1 MLVVSEEVREAMDA
15 RRPVVALESTIIA
28 HGLPRPRNLLV
39 ARELEEA
46 VRQEGAVPAT
56 IAVLDG
62 RPHVGLD
69 KEQLER
75 VANEDAVRKLGH
87 RDLPLAVACGASGAT
102 TVSATALLAALA
114 GVRVFAT
121 GGLGGV
127 HREWTVTQDESAD
140 LGLLARTRI
149 TVVCA
154 GVKSILDV
162 PATLQRLETLG
173 VSVAGYRTDRFPGFY
188 LSDSGHPVDW
198 TLDDPEQVAA
208 VMRAQDALDG
218 PPSARSWSPTRCP
231 RRSSSIRR
239 STRACSLTRCTRAR
253 RRGSRARRSRRSSS
267 SAWYGSP
274 TAPRSAPTWRPCG
287 GTGAAADQGRRGLG
301 RGVSGAPGGAL
312 LVVGDVVT
320 DVVARH
326 RGPLAAG
333 TDTAASVRRLPGGAG
348 ANVACSGRARR
359 VREGAAAGPGGH
371 RRLCM
376 ARTGAGGVRGA
387 AAPRRRSGGAHGD
400 GHLLVD
406 TADSAE
412 RTFLTDGGASLRIGP
427 DDSSDALLDGVGRL
441 HLSGYLLF
449 AEPSRALVSVALS
462 AARARGVRVSLDP
475 ASAGFLTALGVDRF
489 LGLVEGVDVL
499 LPSRDEAC
507 LLTGLPDPADA
518 AAKLTG
524 TFRW

>member
-46 VRQEGAVPAT
+46 VRREGAIPAT

-75 VANEDAVRKLGH
+75 VANEDGIRKLGH
-87 RDLPLAVACGASGAT
+87 RDLPLAVASGASGAT

-114 GVRVFAT
+114 GIRVFAT

-173 VSVAGYRTDRFPGFY
+173 VAVAGYGTDRFPGFY

-198 TLDDPEQVAA
+198 RLDTPEQVAA

-218 PPSARSWSPTRCP
+218 P
-231 RRSSSIRR
+231 
-239 STRACSLTRCTRAR
+239 
-253 RRGSRARRSRRSSS
+253 
-267 SAWYGSP
+267 
-274 TAPRSAPTWRPCG
+274 RSA
-287 GTGAAADQGRRGLG
+287 
-301 RGVSGAPGGAL
+301 
-312 LVVGDVVT
+312 LVVANPVPEEEQLDPVLHARVLAEALEACETEGVT
-320 DVVARH
+320 GQAVTPFLLER
-326 RGPLAAG
+326 L
-333 TDTAASVRRLPGGAG
+333 VR
-348 ANVACSGRARR
+348 
-359 VREGAAAGPGGH
+359 
-371 RRLCM
+371 
-376 ARTGAGGVRGA
+376 
-387 AAPRRRSGGAHGD
+387 
-400 GHLLVD
+400 
-406 TADSAE
+406 
-412 RTFLTDGGASLRIGP
+412 LTDGASLNANLAAVRGN
-427 DDSSDALLDGVGRL
+427 VRL
-441 HLSGYLLF
+441 
-449 AEPSRALVSVALS
+449 
-462 AARARGVRVSLDP
+462 AARI
-475 ASAGFLTALGVDRF
+475 
-489 LGLVEGVDVL
+489 
-499 LPSRDEAC
+499 
-507 LLTGLPDPADA
+507 A
-518 AAKLTG
+518 AAWTG
-524 TFRW
+524 A

>member
-1 MLVVSEEVREAMDA
+1 MLVVSEEVREAMDT

-46 VRQEGAVPAT
+46 VRREGAIPAT

-75 VANEDAVRKLGH
+75 VANEDGIRKLGH
-87 RDLPLAVACGASGAT
+87 RDLPLAVASGASGAT

-173 VSVAGYRTDRFPGFY
+173 VAVAGYGTDRFPGFY

-198 TLDDPEQVAA
+198 RLDAPEQVAA

-218 PPSARSWSPTRCP
+218 P
-231 RRSSSIRR
+231 
-239 STRACSLTRCTRAR
+239 
-253 RRGSRARRSRRSSS
+253 
-267 SAWYGSP
+267 
-274 TAPRSAPTWRPCG
+274 RSA
-287 GTGAAADQGRRGLG
+287 
-301 RGVSGAPGGAL
+301 
-312 LVVGDVVT
+312 LVVANPVPEEEQLDPVLHARVLAEALQACETEGVT
-320 DVVARH
+320 GQAVTPFLLER
-326 RGPLAAG
+326 L
-333 TDTAASVRRLPGGAG
+333 VR
-348 ANVACSGRARR
+348 
-359 VREGAAAGPGGH
+359 
-371 RRLCM
+371 
-376 ARTGAGGVRGA
+376 
-387 AAPRRRSGGAHGD
+387 
-400 GHLLVD
+400 
-406 TADSAE
+406 
-412 RTFLTDGGASLRIGP
+412 LTGGASLNANLAAVRGN
-427 DDSSDALLDGVGRL
+427 VRL
-441 HLSGYLLF
+441 
-449 AEPSRALVSVALS
+449 
-462 AARARGVRVSLDP
+462 AARI
-475 ASAGFLTALGVDRF
+475 
-489 LGLVEGVDVL
+489 
-499 LPSRDEAC
+499 
-507 LLTGLPDPADA
+507 A
-518 AAKLTG
+518 AAWTG
-524 TFRW
+524 A